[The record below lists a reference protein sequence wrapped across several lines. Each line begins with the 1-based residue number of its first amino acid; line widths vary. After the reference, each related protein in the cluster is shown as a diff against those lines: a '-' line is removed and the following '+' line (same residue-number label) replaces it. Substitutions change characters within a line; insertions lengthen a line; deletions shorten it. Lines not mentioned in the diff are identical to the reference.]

1 MRKAITILAM
11 VCISLSTVSV
21 HAAQSTF
28 DTDAEGWSMMS
39 LRTFG
44 NPPTGFP
51 GSAFWWESNTGNPGG
66 CIKLKEYAGPNDT
79 FKAPE
84 EYLGDKSSAFGTN
97 LTFDLWTS
105 IGGEHVS
112 VALVGSSTTLYYWLT
127 PEGGSWNQFQIP
139 LVGSGWKKNSH
150 LGPDATDDDMS
161 NVLGNVTALYIWGD
175 FTGSG
180 SEYSRLDN
188 VFMAEAPVEIWVEI
202 DIKPGSYPNSI
213 NPNAGG
219 VIPVAILTTADFDA
233 STVDPQT
240 VALEGAAARC
250 KGKSGRYGSMED
262 VDGDGDLDLVVQIEN
277 DIEWDPEATEATLT
291 GQLNDGTPIEGS
303 DCIRLV
309 PDNDKKGDQMW
320 LSDRDFV
327 PHAQMQ
333 VDIDDT
339 VAFYTGFDV
348 SLWDD
353 SLYAYNQ
360 GARSAIITG
369 PGLPVAGQVLE
380 HYYPEPVFRLYPKGA
395 GGHPGGGW
403 GLWLDDTVISA
414 IPDNA
419 EYTIGIYQETADT
432 VSLSNTPLKTY
443 TKTIVKRPVLN
454 TELNT
459 LLFPALIT
467 PSSHDESDLDIP
479 GLVEV
484 SWSNPSNMSVEYI
497 NLGLHSPG
505 LNTEYLISTDVTPGD
520 TSATLD
526 TTSLPLDVRAGHL
539 FLQGDDADER
549 KFGFGW
555 DLSSQ

>member
-1 MRKAITILAM
+1 MKKIMIFCAVACLVLALSGTAKAAI
-11 VCISLSTVSV
+11 
-21 HAAQSTF
+21 
-28 DTDAEGWSMMS
+28 E
-39 LRTFG
+39 
-44 NPPTGFP
+44 
-51 GSAFWWESNTGNPGG
+51 
-66 CIKLKEYAGPNDT
+66 
-79 FKAPE
+79 
-84 EYLGDKSSAFGTN
+84 
-97 LTFDLWTS
+97 
-105 IGGEHVS
+105 
-112 VALVGSSTTLYYWLT
+112 
-127 PEGGSWNQFQIP
+127 
-139 LVGSGWKKNSH
+139 
-150 LGPDATDDDMS
+150 
-161 NVLGNVTALYIWGD
+161 
-175 FTGSG
+175 
-180 SEYSRLDN
+180 
-188 VFMAEAPVEIWVEI
+188 VEI

-219 VIPVAILTTADFDA
+219 VIPVAILTTDIFDA

-240 VALEGAAARC
+240 VELEGAGARS

-277 DIEWDPEATEATLT
+277 EIDWAPDATEATLT
-291 GQLNDGTPIEGS
+291 GFTWDGIPIEGT

-333 VDIDDT
+333 VDIYNT

-348 SLWDD
+348 SLWDED
-353 SLYAYNQ
+353 NYAYSQ
-360 GARSAIITG
+360 GARSVIITG

-380 HYYPEPVFRLYPKGA
+380 HYYPETIFRLYPKGA
-395 GGHPGGGW
+395 GGHPSGGW
-403 GLWLDDTVISA
+403 GLWLDDIVIST

-459 LLFPALIT
+459 SLFPALIT

-497 NLGLHSPG
+497 NLGLHY
-505 LNTEYLISTDVTPGD
+505 LNTDYLISTDVTPGD

-555 DLSSQ
+555 NLFSQ